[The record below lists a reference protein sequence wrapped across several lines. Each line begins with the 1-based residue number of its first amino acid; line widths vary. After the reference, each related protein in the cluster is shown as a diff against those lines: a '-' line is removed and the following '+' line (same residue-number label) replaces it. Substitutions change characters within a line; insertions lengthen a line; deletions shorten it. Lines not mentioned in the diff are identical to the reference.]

1 MSDGRTHAATLSS
14 SHTVKSSRKHEGGG
28 LYFPQLQAPPRP
40 RPAPDGSGDK
50 QRPGG
55 GPQGLWLQFRAGTRS
70 PPGHPGPR
78 LGQDST
84 LRRPPRVSE
93 RLSGGWEGQ
102 QEGAEHHQGQQRTL
116 ESDLALAQHIL
127 GLPAP
132 GVALL
137 LLTGAFWLTQARA
150 MHLWGMPSSFQPNL
164 GTGDLTGSLA

>member
-14 SHTVKSSRKHEGGG
+14 SPTVKSSQKHEGGR
-28 LYFPQLQAPPRP
+28 LHFPWLQAPPRP

-50 QRPGG
+50 QQPGG
-55 GPQGLWLQFRAGTRS
+55 GPQGLWLQFRAGTCS

-102 QEGAEHHQGQQRTL
+102 QAREQRKGQRTL
-116 ESDLALAQHIL
+116 ESDLALAQHIWAC
-127 GLPAP
+127 LPRVSP
-132 GVALL
+132 SCSPQ
-137 LLTGAFWLTQARA
+137 GAFWLTQARA